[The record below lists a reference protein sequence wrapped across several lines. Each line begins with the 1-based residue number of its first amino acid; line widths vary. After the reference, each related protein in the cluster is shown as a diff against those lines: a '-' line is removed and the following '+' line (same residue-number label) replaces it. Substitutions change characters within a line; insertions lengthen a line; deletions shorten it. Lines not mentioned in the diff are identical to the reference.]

1 MESNKPK
8 VLIFTDW
15 YLPGYRAGGPITS
28 CANMVHL
35 LGDEIDFRIV
45 CLDRD
50 YLETEPYPNVLPNN
64 WIKVGRAE
72 VMYISADLL
81 LQSTMK
87 DIIRYLSDYQV
98 YINGVFSKYF
108 SVTPLIKANK
118 LGRKII
124 VAPRGMLAEGALS
137 IKPQKKKAF
146 LNLAKF
152 LGLYRRVRF
161 HATNDEE
168 ANQIKK
174 EISRKAIIQVIPN
187 LPSIPGKAG
196 QRLEKIENKLKII
209 SVARIAREKNT
220 AFALECLGKIDS
232 KFQIEVNFIGSVYD
246 EDYFAECKRIA
257 AALPTNIRVNFS
269 ASVPPDSIIA
279 QFAEAHLFFLP
290 TLGENYGHAIIES
303 LLNGLPAL
311 ISDKTP
317 WKNLQNDGLGA
328 DLPLSDSNGFV
339 DYISQIAAMDQ
350 SEYERKYGDVSQ
362 IASKRV
368 HLSENIEA
376 YKLLFK

>member
-1 MESNKPK
+1 MKSTKAK

-15 YLPGYRAGGPITS
+15 YLPGYKAGGPIRS
-28 CANMVHL
+28 CANLVHL
-35 LGDEIDFRIV
+35 LGDEIDFKVV
-45 CLDRD
+45 CLDHD
-50 YLETEPYPNVLPNN
+50 YLETEPYANVLPNK
-64 WIKVGRAE
+64 WINVGKAD
-72 VMYISADLL
+72 VWYISSDRL

-87 DIIRYLSDYQV
+87 EIMLDLSDYQV

-118 LGRKII
+118 LGRKIT

-161 HATNDEE
+161 HATNADE

-174 EISRKAIIQVIPN
+174 EIARKADIQVIPN
-187 LPSIPGKAG
+187 LPSIPGKEA
-196 QRLEKIENKLKII
+196 QRIEKHENSLKII

-220 AFALECLGKIDS
+220 AFALECFRNIDS
-232 KFQIEVNFIGSVYD
+232 KFHVEINFVGTVYD
-246 EDYFAECKRIA
+246 SEYFSECKIIA
-257 AALPTNIRVNFS
+257 DTLPANVAVTFS
-269 ASVPPDSIIA
+269 GAMPSDSIA
-279 QFAEAHLFFLP
+279 GLFAEAHLFFLP

-303 LLNGLPAL
+303 LLNGLPVL

-317 WKNLQNDGLGA
+317 WKNLQNDGLGVEM
-328 DLPLSDSNGFV
+328 PLSEPSGFV
-339 DYISQIAAMDQ
+339 NYISQIAAMSQADYDLKFSNL
-350 SEYERKYGDVSQ
+350 SEKA
-362 IASKRV
+362 ASRV
-368 HLSENIEA
+368 HLKENIEA
-376 YKLLFK
+376 YKLLFQ